1 MEGREKELYQLIDH
15 DCIPKHVAVIMD
27 GNGRWARKRGLP
39 RIAGHRAGVDS
50 LREVIRVARST
61 GVKFLTL
68 YSFSTENWKRPPAEV
83 KFLMKLPEEYLKKEI
98 QELCDNNVKI
108 KVLGEIEGLPGHT
121 QKAVEEGVKR
131 TRENNGMI
139 VNFALNYGSRKE
151 IVRAVKQISRLV
163 ARGEIKEEEIDHE
176 CISRHLD
183 TEGMP
188 DPDLLIRP
196 SGELRVSNF
205 LLWQIA
211 YTEFWFTEVYWPDF
225 KREHFLQAIY
235 DYQQRQRK
243 FGGLTK

>member
-15 DCIPKHVAVIMD
+15 DSIPKHVAVIMD

-39 RIAGHRAGVDS
+39 RIAGHRAGLDS

-108 KVLGEIEGLPGHT
+108 KVLGEIDGLPEHT
-121 QKAVEEGVKR
+121 RKAVEEGVKR

-139 VNFALNYGSRKE
+139 VNFALNYGSRRE
-151 IVRAVKQISRLV
+151 IVRAVKKISRLV

-176 CISRHLD
+176 YISRHLD

>member
-163 ARGEIKEEEIDHE
+163 ARGEIKEE
-176 CISRHLD
+176 
-183 TEGMP
+183 
-188 DPDLLIRP
+188 
-196 SGELRVSNF
+196 
-205 LLWQIA
+205 
-211 YTEFWFTEVYWPDF
+211 
-225 KREHFLQAIY
+225 
-235 DYQQRQRK
+235 
-243 FGGLTK
+243 